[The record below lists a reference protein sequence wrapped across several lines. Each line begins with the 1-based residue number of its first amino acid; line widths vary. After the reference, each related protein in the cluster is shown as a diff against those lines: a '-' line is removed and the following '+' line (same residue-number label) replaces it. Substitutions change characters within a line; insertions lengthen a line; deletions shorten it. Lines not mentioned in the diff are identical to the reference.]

1 MYKNIIEKYIKDGI
15 CKNSK
20 DIFIV
25 YDDGTLE
32 YLENFYND
40 DGELKGQIV
49 NKSPDVWFQDVGNK
63 GGVRINYGNKNASG
77 MAASCSFKNY
87 DDGELDKRW
96 KRIDNLE

>member
-1 MYKNIIEKYIKDGI
+1 MDKNIIEKYIQDGI

-25 YDDGTLE
+25 YDDG
-32 YLENFYND
+32 
-40 DGELKGQIV
+40 ELKGQIV
-49 NKSPDVWFQDVGNK
+49 NKSPDVWLQDVGNK
-63 GGVRINYGNKNASG
+63 GGVRINYGKKNANG